1 MFNNK
6 YNNRRWIYGMIVGA
20 LITWLVMHN
29 AHAQSLTVATGGPKG
44 TYSAM
49 FKELN
54 QRCGLGEIKELNS
67 LGSNDNIDKLVA
79 NQVNGAIVQMDVIFF
94 RSKTEDLSKI
104 KTLFSLHPEQVH
116 FLARG
121 DGVKEGGFMGIG
133 GKEVKFQTI
142 SDLNGR
148 NIGAAGGSVLTA
160 KVVKAQAGVN
170 YNVQEF
176 NTNADALK
184 ALQDKTIDAVV
195 IVGGQPMKEI
205 EALPPIYKVLAIP
218 APLQDKLK
226 SVYQPARVS
235 YRNLNAAGVQ
245 TVSVSSLLVTREYK
259 SAKFVTALKNYRE
272 CFYNNLDDLQETT
285 GTSPAWQNVV
295 KSDQGKWTWNDL
307 K

>member
-1 MFNNK
+1 M
-6 YNNRRWIYGMIVGA
+6 V
-20 LITWLVMHN
+20 
-29 AHAQSLTVATGGPKG
+29 
-44 TYSAM
+44 
-49 FKELN
+49 
-54 QRCGLGEIKELNS
+54 
-67 LGSNDNIDKLVA
+67 
-79 NQVNGAIVQMDVIFF
+79 
-94 RSKTEDLSKI
+94 
-104 KTLFSLHPEQVH
+104 
-116 FLARG
+116 
-121 DGVKEGGFMGIG
+121 
-133 GKEVKFQTI
+133 
-142 SDLNGR
+142 
-148 NIGAAGGSVLTA
+148 VLTA